1 MALVELKPSVDHPPS
16 GPADKLEDAHKRWQR
31 TVSKLDRLCQ
41 DHAALTGSL
50 DPLILARYV
59 LHTASPTEQATAQ
72 RELTSHPVL
81 AELCRIVGTVLT
93 ETNHCQ
99 C

>member
-1 MALVELKPSVDHPPS
+1 MAMLEQPSVVDHPPS
-16 GPADKLEDAHKRWQR
+16 SSADKLEAVQQRWQR
-31 TVSKLDRLCQ
+31 TVSKLDQLCQ
-41 DHAALTGSL
+41 DHLARTGTV

-72 RELTSHPVL
+72 QELTSHPVL